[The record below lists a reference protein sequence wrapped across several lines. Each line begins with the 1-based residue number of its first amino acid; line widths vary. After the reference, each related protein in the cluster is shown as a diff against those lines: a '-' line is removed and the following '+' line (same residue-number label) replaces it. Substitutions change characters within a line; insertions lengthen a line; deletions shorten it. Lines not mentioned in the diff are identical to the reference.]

1 MSTLKVDNIRHNS
14 ATSDAITTHSDGTC
28 TAKVTNP
35 LSNRRLNYNGA
46 MLVNQRGN
54 TNTGSFSYYYGPDR
68 YYSQVMVIIMET
80 GISDNQ
86 QMFLMDMDLNIV
98 YRMIVLRHPHMQ
110 IVT

>member
-1 MSTLKVDNIRHNS
+1 MVRCLLIRGE
-14 ATSDAITTHSDGTC
+14 ILIQE
-28 TAKVTNP
+28 V
-35 LSNRRLNYNGA
+35 
-46 MLVNQRGN
+46 LVIIMDLIGIIVK
-54 TNTGSFSYYYGPDR
+54 
-68 YYSQVMVIIMET
+68 VMVIIMET